1 MAKIT
6 IEFDDTQDSS
16 QDISAVVNRHKLL
29 NAVNDLD
36 DLFRQIYNG
45 KIYDPDI
52 EIYLK
57 SDNCKAT
64 EEDFKKASETGKL
77 LSGGKYYLDRE
88 WVENELNHI
97 LENIREFLY

>member
-16 QDISAVVNRHKLL
+16 QDISVVVNRHKLL
-29 NAVNDLD
+29 SAVNDLS
-36 DLFRQIYNG
+36 DLFSQIYNG
-45 KIYDPDI
+45 KIYDPNV

-64 EEDFKKASETGKL
+64 EEDFKKAVPFSELTKELQEKL
-77 LSGGKYYLDRE
+77 RSIHNRQKKT
-88 WVENELNHI
+88 VKTSI
-97 LENIREFLY
+97 L